1 MHIIVCVKQVP
12 DTKDI
17 KLDPL
22 TNTLKREG
30 VESIVN
36 PFDMYAVEAA
46 LMLKDEWGGTVRA
59 VSMGPPQA
67 KEALR
72 EVVSYG
78 VDEAVLFSDRAFAGA
93 DTWATAY
100 TLSKGIRKLGDFD
113 LIICGKQAID
123 GDTAQV
129 GPGLAE
135 QLDLPYVT
143 FVRRIVSLD
152 LKSRSMVVERLM
164 DDGYD
169 VVEVNLPALI
179 TVVKEIN
186 EPRVPSLKGKLKA
199 KKIDIP
205 LFSAADLGVDPE
217 SVGLAGSFTQVVE
230 VFAPKARE
238 NRVILE
244 GETETQVEKLLVGL
258 KKDKVLT
265 VKID

>member
-1 MHIIVCVKQVP
+1 VDIIVCIKQVP

-17 KLDPL
+17 KLDPE
-22 TNTLKREG
+22 TNTLQREG
-30 VESIVN
+30 VESIIN
-36 PFDMYAVEAA
+36 PFDMYAVETA
-46 LMLKDEWGGTVRA
+46 LVLRDEWGGTVRA
-59 VSMGPPQA
+59 ITMGPPQA
-67 KEALR
+67 EQALR

-78 VDEAVLFSDRAFAGA
+78 VDEVALFSDRAFAGA
-93 DTWATAY
+93 DTWATAF
-100 TLSKGIRKLGDFD
+100 TLSKGIRKLGEFD

-135 QLDLPYVT
+135 QLNVPYVT
-143 FVRRIVSLD
+143 FVRRIVKVD

-169 VVEVNLPALI
+169 VVEASLPALL
-179 TVVKEIN
+179 TVVKGIN
-186 EPRVPSLKGKLKA
+186 EPRVPSLKGKMKA

-205 LFSAADLGVDPE
+205 IFSASDLEIDPE
-217 SVGLAGSFTQVVE
+217 SVGLTGSFTQVIE
-230 VFAPKARE
+230 VFAPKPRG
-238 NRVILE
+238 NRVIIE
-244 GETETQVEKLLVGL
+244 GETEVQVERLLADL